1 MQEHYTKRALNS
13 RCLFLG
19 ASFDFPTV
27 NGSVVSVPE
36 NTSITLPFQLIDD
49 GCAQSDFK
57 IVISK
62 QDTKTRLFGDFCDIL
77 HVHGTCVQPFQET
90 SCGCLEEDGMYQFH
104 KLADRSDSTTWVWMT
119 SNDIAAE
126 RSVNFHVTCPPE
138 FEEANYNTTTFVNQ
152 TVELHFELRA
162 HTTEM
167 TQRKLIHA
175 ASNSSVNFD
184 DQQNIPED
192 FGKQT
197 TTILSF
203 DDNDD
208 DSDENFVTHPLP
220 AESKQGENIGYIIG
234 GVIGSFL
241 FTGAVIVAVIILK
254 KKREAAMRDRAS
266 KYQYPI
272 GNADRI
278 LMRPV
283 STLAVRDPSY
293 NGMASHGCHVVRDL
307 FTHQVDFIAGQ
318 NEADDQTHV

>member
-1 MQEHYTKRALNS
+1 
-13 RCLFLG
+13 

-36 NTSITLPFQLIDD
+36 NTSITLPFQLMDD
-49 GCAQSDFK
+49 GCVQSDFK

-62 QDTKTRLFGDFCDIL
+62 KDKKTNHFGDICDLL
-77 HVHGTCVQPFQET
+77 HVRGTCVQPSQDT
-90 SCGCLEEDGMYQFH
+90 DCGCPGEDGMYQFH

-138 FEEANYNTTTFVNQ
+138 FEEANNNITTFVNQ

-162 HTTEM
+162 HTTDM
-167 TQRKLIHA
+167 TQCKLIHA
-175 ASNSSVNFD
+175 ASNSSVNSD
-184 DQQNIPED
+184 DQQNIPD
-192 FGKQT
+192 GFRKQT
-197 TTILSF
+197 STTILSF

-220 AESKQGENIGYIIG
+220 AQSEKGENMGYIIG

-254 KKREAAMRDRAS
+254 KKREAAKRVRAS